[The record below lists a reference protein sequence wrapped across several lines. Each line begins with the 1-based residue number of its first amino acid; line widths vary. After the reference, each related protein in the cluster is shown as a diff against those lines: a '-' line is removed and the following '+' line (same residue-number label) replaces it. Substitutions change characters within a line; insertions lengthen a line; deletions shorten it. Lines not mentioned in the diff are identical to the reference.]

1 MEASAVSNKQPPTA
15 CSSTKKKTLTGG
27 AGQTGAFTLNQWLAC
42 VSRSKAGGC
51 ISAIVQLQPVTVAVS
66 NHRQLQRDPKWKVET
81 SDCRS
86 DRQASDQTSSLLPS
100 RQARKLLGQSRP
112 HCRRRSGSDQAP
124 GRPPLPQI
132 HITDTNPQR
141 QKNKRPSAHQPSGL
155 LPGPTRGLGQ
165 SIPRESDSSRARVH
179 IPRIPHLVSREMDR
193 VNRVDGVEMPRCF
206 PLPRKAWADPMSG

>member
-1 MEASAVSNKQPPTA
+1 MKHFTQWRSGRLEWRRPPSATNNLQRHVPPP
-15 CSSTKKKTLTGG
+15 KKNLTGG

-100 RQARKLLGQSRP
+100 RQARKLPGQSRP

-141 QKNKRPSAHQPSGL
+141 QKKNARQPIS
-155 LPGPTRGLGQ
+155 PVDSFLG
-165 SIPRESDSSRARVH
+165 R
-179 IPRIPHLVSREMDR
+179 L
-193 VNRVDGVEMPRCF
+193 GV
-206 PLPRKAWADPMSG
+206 